1 MLNKFQESTPHAMA
15 QEMGNRLRQ
24 VRLNKN
30 LTQAE
35 IAERAGLD
43 RRRVIKAENGN
54 ASLEDFFAILDVLE
68 KTDQLVNF
76 LPEQRIS
83 PVQLL
88 KLRGK
93 LRQRASSNN
102 AKSSNSYSDEVLE
115 W

>member
-88 KLRGK
+88 I
-93 LRQRASSNN
+93 
-102 AKSSNSYSDEVLE
+102 
-115 W
+115 

>member
-54 ASLEDFFAILDVLE
+54 SSLEDFFAILDVLE

-102 AKSSNSYSDEVLE
+102 AKNSNSYSDEVLE

>member
-88 KLRGK
+88 IFGMLSTTFGVEQFKGGTK
-93 LRQRASSNN
+93 NIF
-102 AKSSNSYSDEVLE
+102 
-115 W
+115 

>member
-54 ASLEDFFAILDVLE
+54 AS
-68 KTDQLVNF
+68 
-76 LPEQRIS
+76 
-83 PVQLL
+83 
-88 KLRGK
+88 
-93 LRQRASSNN
+93 
-102 AKSSNSYSDEVLE
+102 
-115 W
+115 

>member
-54 ASLEDFFAILDVLE
+54 ASLEDFFCH
-68 KTDQLVNF
+68 
-76 LPEQRIS
+76 S
-83 PVQLL
+83 
-88 KLRGK
+88 
-93 LRQRASSNN
+93 
-102 AKSSNSYSDEVLE
+102 
-115 W
+115 

>member
-35 IAERAGLD
+35 VAERAGLD
-43 RRRVIKAENGN
+43 RRRVIKAENGH
-54 ASLEDFFAILDVLE
+54 ASLEDFFAILDVLD

-93 LRQRASSNN
+93 ARQRASSTT
-102 AKSSNSYSDEVLE
+102 AKKSNSYSSEVPE